1 MRVRNRDHILPESG
15 RKSLNSPGRGGVG
28 WEEVGRVW
36 FQKVGRACAKA
47 ADRGELGE
55 AGVITAAL
63 EVSRKEGRRLEG

>member
-1 MRVRNRDHILPESG
+1 M
-15 RKSLNSPGRGGVG
+15 
-28 WEEVGRVW
+28 W